1 MKDGHS
7 AIVVWPAGAGP
18 LLALLLVAVVLM
30 GPATARA
37 QSSDPDLFQV
47 SGIRVDET
55 DQTAAAARMKALA
68 AGERRAWGVLVERLV
83 DPAQRAR
90 MAALPNIGDAV
101 KDFSVTDEKV
111 SAVRYIATLNY
122 TFRPDAVK
130 RLLAGRSARFAVTRS
145 KPMLVVPVVAAA
157 PGAPAGA
164 VGTLWRDA
172 WRTAARNRGLVPL
185 RIAAS
190 DGSDIGL
197 PGTDAAAA
205 VDRSRIADLARR
217 NDAEDALVTIAT
229 VTGAPDG
236 SSRSLKVTSTRYPAT
251 GNAQPLPDKT
261 FALAAPEGD
270 AAVFND
276 AAAAVAQDVETVW
289 RRGNAVSTKAVAT
302 TTVRVP
308 TVTLDDWVA
317 MRRRLADV
325 PQAEQVQVLA
335 VGRDYATVAISYP
348 GGPDDLSAA
357 LGKRGLAL
365 RNDGS
370 GQWTV
375 VDAALL
381 PPPEEPAAAS
391 MPPDHPPATA
401 TEAAP

>member
-7 AIVVWPAGAGP
+7 AIVVWPAGAGS
-18 LLALLLVAVVLM
+18 LLALLLAAAVLV

-37 QSSDPDLFQV
+37 QSFDAELFQV
-47 SGIRVDET
+47 TGIRVDET

-68 AGERRAWGVLVERLV
+68 AGERRAWEVLVERLV

-101 KDFSVTDEKV
+101 KEFSVTDEKV

-145 KPMLVVPVVAAA
+145 KPVLVVPVLAAA
-157 PGAPAGA
+157 PGGPMAAA
-164 VGTLWRDA
+164 DTVWRDA
-172 WRTAARNRGLVPL
+172 WRSAARNRGLVPL
-185 RIAAS
+185 RIAGDA
-190 DGSDIGL
+190 GDIGL
-197 PGTDAAAA
+197 PGGDAAAA
-205 VDRSRIADLARR
+205 VDRSRLADLARR
-217 NDAEDALVTIAT
+217 NDAEDALVTIAA
-229 VTGAPDG
+229 VTGAPDA
-236 SSRSLKVTSTRYPAT
+236 SSRSLKITSTRYPAT

-261 FALAAPEGD
+261 FPLGAPEGD
-270 AAVFND
+270 AAVFSA
-276 AAAAVAQDVETVW
+276 AAAAVAQDVDAAW
-289 RRGNAVSTKAVAT
+289 RRGNAVSTKAVAV

-348 GGPDDLSAA
+348 GGPDDLAAA

-375 VDAALL
+375 VDAASL
-381 PPPEEPAAAS
+381 PPPEEPAAT
-391 MPPDHPPATA
+391 PAPA
-401 TEAAP
+401 EALPAGDAEVAQ

>member
-7 AIVVWPAGAGP
+7 AIVVWPAGAGS
-18 LLALLLVAVVLM
+18 LLALLLAAAVLV

-37 QSSDPDLFQV
+37 QSFDAELFQV
-47 SGIRVDET
+47 TGIRVDET

-68 AGERRAWGVLVERLV
+68 AGERRAWEVLVERLV

-101 KDFSVTDEKV
+101 KEFSVTDEKV

-145 KPMLVVPVVAAA
+145 KPVLVVPVLAAA
-157 PGAPAGA
+157 PGGPMAAA
-164 VGTLWRDA
+164 DTVWRDA
-172 WRTAARNRGLVPL
+172 WRSAARNRGLVPL
-185 RIAAS
+185 RIAGDA
-190 DGSDIGL
+190 GDIGL
-197 PGTDAAAA
+197 PGGDAAAA
-205 VDRSRIADLARR
+205 VDRSRLADLARR
-217 NDAEDALVTIAT
+217 NDAEDALVTIAA
-229 VTGAPDG
+229 VTGAPDA
-236 SSRSLKVTSTRYPAT
+236 SSRSLKITSTRYPAT

-261 FALAAPEGD
+261 FPLGAPEGD
-270 AAVFND
+270 AAVFSA
-276 AAAAVAQDVETVW
+276 AAAAVAQDVDAAW
-289 RRGNAVSTKAVAT
+289 RRGNAVSTKAVAV

-348 GGPDDLSAA
+348 GGPDDLAAA

-375 VDAALL
+375 VDAASL
-381 PPPEEPAAAS
+381 PPPEEPAAT
-391 MPPDHPPATA
+391 PAPA
-401 TEAAP
+401 EALPAREVAQ

>member
-1 MKDGHS
+1 MKDGRS

-18 LLALLLVAVVLM
+18 LLALLLAAAVLV
-30 GPATARA
+30 GPAPARA
-37 QSSDPDLFQV
+37 QSFDAELFQV
-47 SGIRVDET
+47 TGIRVDET

-68 AGERRAWGVLVERLV
+68 AGERRAWEVLVERLV

-145 KPMLVVPVVAAA
+145 KPMLVVPVLAAA
-157 PGAPAGA
+157 PGGPAGA
-164 VGTLWRDA
+164 AGVWRDA
-172 WRTAARNRGLVPL
+172 WRSAARSRGLVPL
-185 RIAAS
+185 RIAD

-197 PGTDAAAA
+197 PGADAAAA
-205 VDRSRIADLARR
+205 VDRSRLADLARR
-217 NDAEDALVTIAT
+217 NDADDALVTIAM
-229 VTGAPDG
+229 VTGAPDAG
-236 SSRSLKVTSTRYPAT
+236 SRSLKVTSARYPAT

-261 FALAAPEGD
+261 FPLGAPEGD

-276 AAAAVAQDVETVW
+276 AAAAVAQDVDAVW
-289 RRGNAVSTKAVAT
+289 RRGNAVSTKAVAII
-302 TTVRVP
+302 TVRVP

-348 GGPDDLSAA
+348 GGPDDLTAA

-381 PPPEEPAAAS
+381 PPPEEPAATPT
-391 MPPDHPPATA
+391 PPEAPPAA
-401 TEAAP
+401 DAEVAQ

>member
-18 LLALLLVAVVLM
+18 LLALLLVAVVLI
-30 GPATARA
+30 GASHGARPVFRRR
-37 QSSDPDLFQV
+37 SV
-47 SGIRVDET
+47 SGERHPCQRP

-68 AGERRAWGVLVERLV
+68 AGEHRRAWGVLVERLV

-197 PGTDAAAA
+197 PGIDAAAT
-205 VDRSRIADLARR
+205 VDRSRVADLTRR

-251 GNAQPLPDKT
+251 GNAQPLPRQT
-261 FALAAPEGD
+261 FPLAAPEGD

-325 PQAEQVQVLA
+325 PQAGA
-335 VGRDYATVAISYP
+335 GA
-348 GGPDDLSAA
+348 GPRRRPRLCD
-357 LGKRGLAL
+357 RG
-365 RNDGS
+365 D
-370 GQWTV
+370 
-375 VDAALL
+375 LL
-381 PPPEEPAAAS
+381 PGRAR
-391 MPPDHPPATA
+391 
-401 TEAAP
+401 